1 MKLLITPDMH
11 QTLAVETKNHL
22 DRIQAVSGDVEVFI
36 PVTHEEVLRL
46 MPRID
51 IIFGGIDRGMFLR
64 AERLRWIQ
72 TMAAGADGFLFP
84 EFVESEIVLTSGK
97 GTVGVHLAE
106 QAMALLLALTRGVAK
121 AVRTKDWRERMP
133 IRKASWELVDRTMGI
148 VGLGGTGRALAV
160 RASAFGMRILAVDT
174 EDLDVPA
181 YVEACWGI
189 DRLDDLLALSDVVAI
204 CAPLTPA
211 TQGMFDRAAFE
222 KMQSHAL
229 LINVTRGKIV
239 EEESLLHALKVGWIG
254 GAGLDCTPQE
264 PLPRGHPLWDMENVV
279 ISPHTAGGSPN
290 RGERILDL
298 FCENLR
304 RLIAGEP
311 LLSQIAKKKGY

>member
-36 PVTHEEVLRL
+36 PVTYEEVLRL

-51 IIFGGIDRGMFLR
+51 IIF
-64 AERLRWIQ
+64 AESTVACFCGQNASDGSRRWPR
-72 TMAAGADGFLFP
+72 GADGFLFP
-84 EFVESEIVLTSGK
+84 EFVESGIVLTSGK